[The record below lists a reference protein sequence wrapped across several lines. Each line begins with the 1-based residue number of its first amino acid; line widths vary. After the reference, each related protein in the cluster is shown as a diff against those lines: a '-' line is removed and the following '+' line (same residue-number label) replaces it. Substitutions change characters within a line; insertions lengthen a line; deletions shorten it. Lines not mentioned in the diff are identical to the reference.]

1 MAYATI
7 SKPGLYFNTVL
18 YTGNGS
24 TPRTVSGVGFQ
35 PDFTWIKNRTASSKS
50 HVLVNVIQG
59 YGSSGTTLKS
69 NSTDAAENTSTTGRV
84 ANPGATTDGFTV
96 GDSSF
101 TNDNSQSIVAWNW
114 KANGAAS
121 ANTDGTAANVTV
133 SANTTAGFS
142 IVQFDATQSR
152 VSVGHGL
159 GSTPDAIIMKQTE
172 AGGSGWIV
180 GGFGLDWSGYL
191 SLQDTAAFNN
201 NNNDSSGTGRMFT
214 PDGYAP
220 TASVWSTNGSAFLS
234 GGTKTCIAYCF
245 KSIKGYSKFGNYVGN
260 GDANGTFVY
269 TGFKPAWVIIK
280 QSSDTRDWI
289 MVDNKRDPDN
299 VVSNRL
305 FPNNSDAQNTN
316 NDMLD
321 FTSNGFKIRNT
332 NTTANV
338 SGGTYIYMAF
348 AEEPL
353 VANVGASIPA
363 TAR

>member
-1 MAYATI
+1 MAYI
-7 SKPGLYFNTVL
+7 SFQPQDYFNTKL

-24 TPRTVSGVGFQ
+24 ASDRTITGVGFQ
-35 PDFTWIKNRTASSKS
+35 PDFLWNKSRSNAYNHYIFDVLRGTNMISSNTTQEQEDKS
-50 HVLVNVIQG
+50 PQFSAL
-59 YGSSGTTLKS
+59 
-69 NSTDAAENTSTTGRV
+69 TS
-84 ANPGATTDGFTV
+84 DGFTIR
-96 GDSSF
+96 
-101 TNDNSQSIVAWNW
+101 NDAGSLAINASGVTFANWCW
-114 KANGAAS
+114 KANGTGS
-121 ANTDGTAANVTV
+121 ANTDGTASNVTV
-133 SANTTAGFS
+133 SANQTSGFS

-159 GSTPDAIIMKQTE
+159 GSTPDAIIMKETE
-172 AGGSGWIV
+172 GSGGWVV

-191 SLQDTAAFNN
+191 SLQSTNAFNN
-201 NNNDSSGTGRMFT
+201 DSNDSSGTGRMFT

-220 TASVWSTNGSAFLS
+220 TSSVWSTNGSAFLS

-245 KSIKGYSKFGNYVGN
+245 KSIKGYSKFGSYVGN
-260 GDANGTFVY
+260 GDANGPMIY

-280 QSSDTRDWI
+280 QSSAVRDWI

-305 FPNNSDAQNTN
+305 FPNNTDAQNTN

-321 FTSNGFKIRNT
+321 FTSNGFKIKNT
-332 NTTANV
+332 NSTANNN
-338 SGGTYIYMAF
+338 GTNNYIFMAF

-353 VANVGASIPA
+353 VGDNPA